1 MKAWKQFVDNVRL
14 RRFTVLLLIMLV
26 LYLVRG
32 EMNTILL
39 TFIFTLLVI
48 KLVHFIQRYVKIPT
62 SVIVVAVYALIIWL
76 LYLAVTQYLPKM
88 AVQAVH
94 SVETIYNFYQ
104 DPSNDSN
111 EIVKWI
117 GNYIGQSELLDQF
130 KNGIKIVITYVTG
143 IGSMGVTLL
152 LSLILSFF
160 FTVEEKSMTR
170 FSKLFL
176 TSDYGWF
183 FQDITFFA
191 KKFINTFG
199 VVLEAQFFIA
209 VCNTFIT
216 TIVLAVMKMPQLP
229 TLAIMIFFLSLVPVA
244 GVIISVVPL
253 GIIAYSVGGIND
265 VIAVIIT
272 IIVVHTIEAYILNP
286 KFMSSRTEL
295 PIFYTF
301 VLLIGGEALLGIWG
315 LIVSVPIFTFFLDIL
330 GVKSVKLHGQAL
342 QKMREKRASER
353 QDNE

>member
-1 MKAWKQFVDNVRL
+1 MKAWEKFVGNIRL

-26 LYLVRG
+26 LYLVRA
-32 EMNTILL
+32 EMSTILL
-39 TFIFTLLVI
+39 TFIFTLLII
-48 KLVHFIQRYVKIPT
+48 KLVHFIQRYIKIPT
-62 SVIVVAVYALIIWL
+62 SLIVVVVYAIIIWA
-76 LYLAVTQYLPKM
+76 LYVAVTKYLPQM
-88 AVQAVH
+88 AAQAVH
-94 SVETIYNFYQ
+94 SFENIYTFYQ

-111 EIVKWI
+111 QVVKWI
-117 GNYIGQSELLDQF
+117 GNYISQSELLNQF
-130 KNGIKIVITYVTG
+130 KSGIKIVITYVTG

-160 FTVEEKSMTR
+160 FTVEEKAMAR

-209 VCNTFIT
+209 LCNTVIT
-216 TIVLAVMKMPQLP
+216 TVALAFMKFPQLP
-229 TLAIMIFFLSLVPVA
+229 TLAIMIFFLSLIPVA
-244 GVIISVVPL
+244 GVIISVIPL
-253 GIIAYSVGGIND
+253 AIIAYSVGGFND
-265 VIAVIIT
+265 VIAVVIVIL
-272 IIVVHTIEAYILNP
+272 VVHMLEAYVLNP

-301 VLLIGGEALLGIWG
+301 VLLIGGEALFGVWG

-330 GVKSVKLHGQAL
+330 GVKSVKLHGEAL
-342 QKMREKRASER
+342 KKMRQRYGSDK
-353 QDNE
+353 QDK